1 MELKFSDGMT
11 FNLEGNLRI
20 VEKSDGLYV
29 VGRGMLI
36 PVNDRDEATKI
47 IKEMGGVKSDNS

>member
-1 MELKFSDGMT
+1 MLKFSDGMT

-29 VGRGMLI
+29 VGKGMLI
-36 PVNDRDEATKI
+36 PVNDQKEAAKI
-47 IKEMGGVKSDNS
+47 IKEMGGVRNDS

>member
-1 MELKFSDGMT
+1 MLKFSDGMT

-29 VGRGMLI
+29 VGKGMLI
-36 PVNDRDEATKI
+36 PVNDRKEAAKI
-47 IKEMGGVKSDNS
+47 IKEMGGVKNDS